1 MKFFILSGGKIR
13 QLALTGLFWRYG
25 LPAVSLSN
33 PRVVRT
39 GIGPH
44 GGGPSNFT
52 GHLLAHLVVFLAGL
66 GLAASALAATLPELL
81 KERLPSVVAV
91 QFIIQTEIDRRPNTV
106 LGTVIDDQGTIILP
120 GSAIAPDIAADQLRD
135 FKVFP
140 ADSSDEYAA
149 EYLGQ
154 DAYTGWHFV
163 RVESRLRP
171 LLVPVTRFAVTGTPE
186 PQLDDEVWGIGLR
199 NRDEDFMPYVLSSRI
214 ALITR
219 LPNKTAITAQEVA
232 GPGLPV
238 FDRAGRFV
246 GLTQNSF
253 GQNFLMFSRG
263 QNGTPVL
270 LVNVEESSVVLL
282 ASEVRP
288 NLGRIPAKPDGR
300 PIAWIGIYG
309 LQPVDP
315 EVAKLLHLEMQSG
328 VVLSDIMEGG
338 PAAQAGLQDRDIV
351 LALDGKAFPRLKPDR
366 AVVGFFGQEILR
378 HRPGEVLTLTVLR
391 GSEHRE
397 VRVTL
402 GDEPK
407 MVREASRRYFDQFGF
422 TIREFLALDTI
433 VNRTRATERGGV
445 VVHFVKPNGPGAI
458 AGLRPDD
465 WIREIDG
472 QEIHT
477 YAEAVERL
485 ALLETDK
492 TRSEFVLLT
501 SRGGETQ
508 VLHIKLK

>member
-1 MKFFILSGGKIR
+1 MKFPTLLLV
-13 QLALTGLFWRYG
+13 LANL
-25 LPAVSLSN
+25 AVSA
-33 PRVVRT
+33 V
-39 GIGPH
+39 
-44 GGGPSNFT
+44 
-52 GHLLAHLVVFLAGL
+52 
-66 GLAASALAATLPELL
+66 AASIPELL

-91 QFIIQTEIDRRPNTV
+91 EFVVQTEIDRRPSTV
-106 LGTVIDDQGTIILP
+106 LGTVVDDQGTVVLP
-120 GSAIAPDIAADQLRD
+120 GSAITPGIANDQLRD
-135 FKVFP
+135 FKVF
-140 ADSSDEYAA
+140 AAGSGEEYAA

-154 DAYTGWHFV
+154 DAYTGWHYV
-163 RVESRLRP
+163 RVEPRLRP
-171 LLVPVTRFAVTGTPE
+171 QLVPVTKFAVPGAPE

-199 NRDEDFMPYVLSSRI
+199 NRDEDFMPYVLSSRL

-219 LPNKTAITAQEVA
+219 LPNKTAIAAQEVA

-238 FDRAGRFV
+238 FDRSGRFV

-263 QNGTPVL
+263 QNGAPVL

-282 ASEVRP
+282 ASEVLP

-300 PIAWIGIYG
+300 PIAWVGIYG

-315 EVAKLLHLEMQSG
+315 DVAKLLKLEMQSG

-338 PAAQAGLQDRDIV
+338 PAATAGLQDRDIV
-351 LALDGKAFPRLKPDR
+351 LAIDGKPLPRLKPDR
-366 AVVGFFGQEILR
+366 AVLGFFGQEVLR
-378 HRPGEVLTLTVLR
+378 RRPGEILNLTILR

-397 VRVTL
+397 VKVTL

-407 MVREASRRYFDQFGF
+407 MVREAARRYFDQLGF
-422 TIREFLALDTI
+422 TIREFLVLDSI
-433 VNRTRATERGGV
+433 ANRTGPAEHGGV
-445 VVHFVKPNGPGAI
+445 IVHFLKPNGPAAI

-485 ALLETDK
+485 SALEGDK
-492 TRSEFVLLT
+492 SRGEFMLLA

-508 VLHIKLK
+508 VLRVKLK